1 MVTSRARQL
10 MAISAPFT
18 DLRVKAGPLR
28 GIETRVLVRARLVSS
43 PRVKFTQ
50 YVPDP
55 LKALLT
61 DNRHSSSTAAGLQ
74 TLFWAVWQVA
84 SEMTVQTSVGV
95 APLQVTVKSSRE
107 LSGCGIGIGTSAIW
121 MTLASMIPSTIVMVA
136 LKYPYR
142 FIQQFSLETS
152 LRFMEP

>member
-1 MVTSRARQL
+1 M
-10 MAISAPFT
+10 P
-18 DLRVKAGPLR
+18 
-28 GIETRVLVRARLVSS
+28 GIEIRVLVRARLVSS

-61 DNRHSSSTAAGLQ
+61 DSRHSSSTAAGLQ

-95 APLQVTVKSSRE
+95 L
-107 LSGCGIGIGTSAIW
+107 
-121 MTLASMIPSTIVMVA
+121 
-136 LKYPYR
+136 
-142 FIQQFSLETS
+142 
-152 LRFMEP
+152 